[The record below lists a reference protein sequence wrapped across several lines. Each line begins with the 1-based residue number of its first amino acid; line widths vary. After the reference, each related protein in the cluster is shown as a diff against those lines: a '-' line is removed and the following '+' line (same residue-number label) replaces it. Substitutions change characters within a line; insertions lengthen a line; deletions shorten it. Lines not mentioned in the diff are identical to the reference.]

1 MAKVP
6 MEIRSKLWKLSL
18 PYFYARNLLGGK
30 LSPEGPD
37 EIGDNR
43 SKVKYRN
50 I

>member
-30 LSPEGPD
+30 LSPD